1 MYTSP
6 VQTTTTQ
13 RVRQENTMTL
23 NEIKSA
29 VDEGKIVCWKNPM
42 YVVRKN
48 GEFYDIECTSNGS
61 ATGLTWTDGVTM
73 EAKEADFFVACVVS
87 DSTDG
92 THKVLNRYGLAMLI
106 QEIDSNVKDESGVTD
121 EELDRMIETCEQ
133 EGGCEIKARL
143 TTSGRPEI
151 ISADDSWF
159 DVIVDQETI
168 DQTQPVLCR
177 HIDGAQLRN
186 ATEDELGDSI
196 ERGDDYIIQ
205 VEINGEI
212 VDCFV
217 QD

>member
-1 MYTSP
+1 MYSYF
-6 VQTTTTQ
+6 VQTITTQ

-92 THKVLNRYGLAMLI
+92 THKVLNRYGITRLVE
-106 QEIDSNVKDESGVTD
+106 EIESVVSDKWGISD
-121 EELDRMIETCEQ
+121 EELDRAVEKCEQ

-159 DVIVDQETI
+159 DVIAE
-168 DQTQPVLCR
+168 
-177 HIDGAQLRN
+177 
-186 ATEDELGDSI
+186 
-196 ERGDDYIIQ
+196 
-205 VEINGEI
+205 
-212 VDCFV
+212 
-217 QD
+217 